1 VNIKSLTPKQR
12 KTLEGLAKLGRPAK
26 RLEIAQSGGIDGTQA
41 AHALSRLEA
50 YGLCE
55 NDDEYQWT
63 ITEQGK
69 SMLLSME
76 IEDREASKPTDADS
90 DEESTPSLEDEIKA
104 LRGKIRYAPDFST
117 SDAAFVCKALSEELA
132 DMPSIAMMLA
142 KMARYW
148 DGLKSS
154 TTPP

>member
-1 VNIKSLTPKQR
+1 MNIKSLTPKQR
-12 KTLEGLAKLGRPAK
+12 KTLEGLAKLGHPAK

-50 YGLCE
+50 YGFCE

-63 ITEQGK
+63 ITEAGK
-69 SMLLSME
+69 SILLSLE
-76 IEDREASKPTDADS
+76 IEDREDNNKDASNS
-90 DEESTPSLEDEIKA
+90 DEEPAHSLEGEIKA

-132 DMPSIAMMLA
+132 DMPSIAMILA

-148 DGLKSS
+148 DGLKS
-154 TTPP
+154 

>member
-1 VNIKSLTPKQR
+1 MNIKSLTPKQR

-104 LRGKIRYAPDFST
+104 LRGKIRYAPDFSK

-148 DGLKSS
+148 DGLKS
-154 TTPP
+154 

>member
-1 VNIKSLTPKQR
+1 MNIKSLTPKQR
-12 KTLEGLAKLGRPAK
+12 KTLEGLAKLGHPAK

-50 YGLCE
+50 YGFCE

-63 ITEQGK
+63 ITEAGK
-69 SMLLSME
+69 SILLSLE
-76 IEDREASKPTDADS
+76 IEDREDNNKDASNS
-90 DEESTPSLEDEIKA
+90 DEEPAHSLEDEIKA

-132 DMPSIAMMLA
+132 DMPSIAMILA

-148 DGLKSS
+148 DGLKS
-154 TTPP
+154 

>member
-1 VNIKSLTPKQR
+1 MNIKSLTKKQK
-12 KTLEGLAKLGRPAK
+12 KTLEGLAKLGHPAK

-50 YGLCE
+50 YGFCE

-63 ITEQGK
+63 ITEAGK
-69 SMLLSME
+69 SILLSLE
-76 IEDREASKPTDADS
+76 IEDREANNKDASNS
-90 DEESTPSLEDEIKA
+90 DEEPAHSLEDEIKA

-132 DMPSIAMMLA
+132 DMPSIAMILA

-148 DGLKSS
+148 DGLKS
-154 TTPP
+154 

>member
-1 VNIKSLTPKQR
+1 MHELNIKSLTPKQR
-12 KTLEGLAKLGRPAK
+12 KTLDGLAKLGRPAN

-50 YGLCE
+50 YGFCE

-69 SMLLSME
+69 SILLSME
-76 IEDREASKPTDADS
+76 IEDRESNKPADADT
-90 DEESTPSLEDEIKA
+90 DKESAASLEEEIKA

-117 SDAAFVCKALSEELA
+117 SDASFVCKALSEELA
-132 DMPSIAMMLA
+132 DMPSIAMILA

-148 DGLKSS
+148 DGMK
-154 TTPP
+154 T

>member
-1 VNIKSLTPKQR
+1 MNIKSLTPKQR
-12 KTLEGLAKLGRPAK
+12 KTLEGLAKLGHPAK
-26 RLEIAQSGGIDGTQA
+26 RLEIAKSGGIDGTQA

-50 YGLCE
+50 YGFCE

-63 ITEQGK
+63 ITEAGK
-69 SMLLSME
+69 SILLSLE
-76 IEDREASKPTDADS
+76 IEDREDNNKDASNS
-90 DEESTPSLEDEIKA
+90 DEEPAHSLEDEIKA

-132 DMPSIAMMLA
+132 DMPSIAMILA

-148 DGLKSS
+148 DGLKS
-154 TTPP
+154 

>member
-1 VNIKSLTPKQR
+1 MNIKSLTPKQR

-148 DGLKSS
+148 DGLK
-154 TTPP
+154 

>member
-1 VNIKSLTPKQR
+1 MNIKSLTPKQR

-148 DGLKSS
+148 DGLKS
-154 TTPP
+154 